1 MPIIKLPSKKYSDAA
16 IVDGVY
22 RRKEKENKRH
32 NQKMGDALY
41 ELCREYYEENFR
53 AVFLVDDESEEDI
66 FQNSLETLLE
76 KIDNRKIYAQ
86 DKILIGKDGKPLT
99 CTLTTY
105 FMGIAKLKYK
115 EWVRKHPIGD
125 GKDKKPEDISDKK
138 SYKDILYDDDEK
150 AMESIIADCISK
162 MSERCSRIL
171 TLFYYEER
179 SLSEILEIIPS
190 DKNRDA
196 LKMEK
201 YRCMKTLRESANEI
215 YRRLFI

>member
-1 MPIIKLPSKKYSDAA
+1 MPIIKLLSKKYSDAA

-22 RRKEKENKRH
+22 RRNEEKNKRY

-41 ELCREYYEENFR
+41 ELCRKYYEENFR

-76 KIDNRKIYAQ
+76 KIDNKKISAQ
-86 DKILIGKDGKPLT
+86 DGVLIGKNGEPFT
-99 CTLTTY
+99 STLTTY

-115 EWVRKHPIGD
+115 EWVREHPIGG
-125 GKDKKPEDISDKK
+125 GKDKKPEDISDKE
-138 SYKDILYDDDEK
+138 SYKEILYDDIENP
-150 AMESIIADCISK
+150 MEPIIADCISK
-162 MSERCSRIL
+162 MSKRCCQIL
-171 TLFYYEER
+171 TLFYYEGK
-179 SLSEILEIIPS
+179 SLNEILEIIPS

-201 YRCMKTLRESANEI
+201 YRCMKNLRESANEI